1 MQKTPQIKSPSDVNR
16 WRQDA
21 MRADE
26 NIKFCTKCK
35 KCYEKLK
42 YQTGDNKRTVVWHV
56 NYYRNFVSYGKERVI
71 CDNCAQRK
79 IEVEKQPVK
88 SALVGSRC
96 AKEMQSC

>member
-1 MQKTPQIKSPSDVNR
+1 MITNEINR

-26 NIKFCTKCK
+26 NIKYCIKCK
-35 KCYEKLK
+35 KCWEKLK
-42 YQTGDNKRTVVWHV
+42 YQTGDNKRTVLWHV
-56 NYYRNFVSYGKERVI
+56 RYYRNFVSYGKERMI
-71 CDNCAQRK
+71 CDDCAQRK
-79 IEVEKQPVK
+79 QKLDKQQVE